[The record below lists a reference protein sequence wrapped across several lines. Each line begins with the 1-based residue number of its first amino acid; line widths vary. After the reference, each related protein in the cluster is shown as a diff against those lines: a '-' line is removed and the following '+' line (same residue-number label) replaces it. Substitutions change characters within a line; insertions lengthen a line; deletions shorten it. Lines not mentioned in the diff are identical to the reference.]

1 VFRRQLKGTG
11 RFAMPDAVLRLAS
24 LSPRRSALLTQIGV
38 VHEIRA
44 VAIDESRQPD
54 ELPDRYV
61 QRLAGEKAVRGWADR
76 APSGL
81 PVLAADTTVAL
92 GHELF
97 GKPVDCD
104 DAVRMLQR
112 LAGRT
117 HTVHTAVA
125 LRDARGLAFARSL
138 TEVTFRELSIAEC
151 ERYWLSGEPRDK
163 AGGYAVQG
171 YAAVFIA
178 RLSGSYSGVMGLP
191 LFETAAL
198 LAAAGIAPA
207 PGAGR

>member
-1 VFRRQLKGTG
+1 
-11 RFAMPDAVLRLAS
+11 MPDAVLRLAS
-24 LSPRRSALLTQIGV
+24 ASPRRSALLAQIGV

-54 ELPDRYV
+54 EPPDRYV
-61 QRLAGEKAVRGWADR
+61 QRLAGAKAVRGWAEQ
-76 APSGL
+76 AHSGL

-92 GHELF
+92 GQELF
-97 GKPVDCD
+97 GKPVDRD
-104 DAVRMLQR
+104 DGLRMLRR

-125 LRDARGLAFARSL
+125 LHDARGLAFARSL

-151 ERYWLSGEPRDK
+151 ERYWQSGEPRDK

-178 RLSGSYSGVMGLP
+178 HLAGSYSGVMGLP
-191 LFETAAL
+191 LFETATL
-198 LAAAGIAPA
+198 LATAGIAA
-207 PGAGR
+207 VPGAGR